1 MCVTGQCGA
10 CVCCSGEEGSGVRW
24 RVGEHTL
31 STERVSGRVC
41 VSPYPST
48 LRCCLKKSFA
58 ANLMAF
64 SGVTRVRF
72 TAAPG
77 WRTTRGT
84 ENTVETMLPRHSV
97 HWNYKWDILF
107 LYWFLTTGLP
117 QLIHLHRCPT
127 QQSADRSRACCSRT
141 PQQCLPA
148 EAWGIKPAI
157 SVYWVTREQWLEL
170 LYGAVRHEV

>member
-1 MCVTGQCGA
+1 MWSIE
-10 CVCCSGEEGSGVRW
+10 CCSGEEVRVSRRPACLGVRL
-24 RVGEHTL
+24 RVWEHTAP
-31 STERVSGRVC
+31 TGWVSGRVC
-41 VSPYPST
+41 FRPYPST

-84 ENTVETMLPRHSV
+84 ENTLFKQRYRVTLSTEITNGTHFCTDSNNWFSTAHSPAQMS
-97 HWNYKWDILF
+97 N
-107 LYWFLTTGLP
+107 TTVCQMAERG
-117 QLIHLHRCPT
+117 
-127 QQSADRSRACCSRT
+127 RACCLRT

-148 EAWGIKPAI
+148 EA
-157 SVYWVTREQWLEL
+157 
-170 LYGAVRHEV
+170 